1 MQKVFKKNTSK
12 PSLAAYR
19 KDCVPGPS
27 EIYSSNVR
35 VAPYMK
41 IPIIIKHHTNTE

>member
-1 MQKVFKKNTSK
+1 MQKIFKKNTSK
-12 PSLAAYR
+12 PSLAVYR
-19 KDCVPGPS
+19 EDCVPGPS

-41 IPIIIKHHTNTE
+41 IPIIKHHINTE